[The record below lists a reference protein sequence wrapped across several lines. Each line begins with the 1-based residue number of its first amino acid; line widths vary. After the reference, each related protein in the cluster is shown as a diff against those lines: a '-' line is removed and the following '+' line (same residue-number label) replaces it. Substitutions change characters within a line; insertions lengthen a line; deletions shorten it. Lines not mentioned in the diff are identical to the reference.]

1 MAAPPPPPANKAP
14 TVPCCNTNPNT
25 AATGLKKVKV
35 KTTLPI
41 FPLPPLSTRPTLETA
56 RLLLVPITQ
65 DLLPD
70 FHWIRTTPSNMVHSN
85 QGRVD
90 HDMAET
96 QCWMDRFVSPGDQ
109 ETCAFAIKL
118 KRPPSSP
125 APTSSSSS
133 LPPGTTESLA
143 DGEREEDFETRAIG
157 MMGVVR
163 ANRGS
168 GWPEIGYGINQTHHG
183 RGFGTELLREVLRF
197 WWTLPR
203 EDVVVEMEARYVF
216 DTVSRGH
223 QEDDGESLVD
233 ARDGDD
239 GRESE
244 RKRDEDKVI
253 EMTERVMAIADAEN
267 RPSLRVMEKVGFR
280 RFTEFIDEEDDPPVP
295 LAAAWFIRPDGTAA

>member
-1 MAAPPPPPANKAP
+1 
-14 TVPCCNTNPNT
+14 
-25 AATGLKKVKV
+25 
-35 KTTLPI
+35 
-41 FPLPPLSTRPTLETA
+41 
-56 RLLLVPITQ
+56 
-65 DLLPD
+65 
-70 FHWIRTTPSNMVHSN
+70 
-85 QGRVD
+85 
-90 HDMAET
+90 MAET
-96 QCWMDRFVSPGDQ
+96 QRWMDRFVEPGDQ
-109 ETCAFAIKL
+109 ETYAFAIKL
-118 KRPPSSP
+118 KRPPSPQSSSTP
-125 APTSSSSS
+125 RPPPSSSS
-133 LPPGTTESLA
+133 GTAAAESLA
-143 DGEREEDFETRAIG
+143 DGEREEEDFETRAIG
-157 MMGVVR
+157 MMGMVR

-203 EDVVVEMEARYVF
+203 EDVVVEMESRYVF

-267 RPSLRVMEKVGFR
+267 WPSLRVMEKVGFR

-295 LAAAWFIRPDGTAA
+295 LAAAWFIRPDGTAG